1 MNFKNIQYNQ
11 TYFFIASIIIL
22 AVLIIDILEI
32 FEFGIFGIVLVGFYG
47 FWLIKLFSKVIKWVL
62 TKDLKCG
69 CMEIVL
75 TAKKEN

>member
-1 MNFKNIQYNQ
+1 MNFKNILYNQ
-11 TYFFIASIIIL
+11 TYFFITTIIIL

-32 FEFGIFGIVLVGFYG
+32 FELGYFGIVLVGFYG

-62 TKDLKCG
+62 IKDLKCG
-69 CMEIVL
+69 CMAIVL